1 MNMDLYAVCG
11 FLLVA
16 LCVNL
21 LLRRIAPEY
30 ALLTVA
36 ASGILLA
43 VYFLREAANTVETLS
58 AIAVQYGLG
67 GWFSLLLK
75 ALAIA
80 VACQLTSALCRDCGE
95 SALAEKAEL
104 AGKLAILALTLP
116 VVKQLLALL

>member
-1 MNMDLYAVCG
+1 MDLYAVCG
-11 FLLVA
+11 FLLAA

-21 LLRRIAPEY
+21 LRRRISPEY
-30 ALLTVA
+30 APLTVA

-58 AIAVQYGLG
+58 DLAAQYGLG